1 MNKNSFSL
9 EKQPGSGKACRNY
22 SISMQNDLHEP
33 MVKLKKR
40 IENMINFYNLWG
52 EALITCENT
61 LNANSMS
68 NMWIV
73 SCVFL
78 FKKLFLVRNL
88 IEHRLQNGENI
99 LQAQGWDKFIISP
112 SFNSMKRRFQ
122 TKNNY
127 ILNSL
132 NLLIKDAVK

>member
-1 MNKNSFSL
+1 
-9 EKQPGSGKACRNY
+9 
-22 SISMQNDLHEP
+22 MQNDLHEP

-99 LQAQGWDKFIISP
+99 LQA
-112 SFNSMKRRFQ
+112 
-122 TKNNY
+122 
-127 ILNSL
+127 
-132 NLLIKDAVK
+132 

>member
-1 MNKNSFSL
+1 
-9 EKQPGSGKACRNY
+9 
-22 SISMQNDLHEP
+22 

-61 LNANSMS
+61 LNANSLS

-73 SCVFL
+73 ACVFL

-99 LQAQGWDKFIISP
+99 LQA
-112 SFNSMKRRFQ
+112 
-122 TKNNY
+122 
-127 ILNSL
+127 
-132 NLLIKDAVK
+132 